1 MFCSS
6 TVRALVAA
14 LFSAGFLLSACADS
28 EPQAAV
34 TEVESETVKV
44 KKTVTEGPA
53 AAATGGAALTPAL
66 QARPE
71 EIDPGPGDGPDLPP
85 GAYDS
90 LEEFCSDQPEEPE
103 CQ

>member
-6 TVRALVAA
+6 TARGLVAA

-28 EPQAAV
+28 EPRATV
-34 TEVESETVKV
+34 TEVETETVKV

-53 AAATGGAALTPAL
+53 PAATGGAAPTPAPAP
-66 QARPE
+66 QRPE

-90 LEEFCSDQPEEPE
+90 FEEFCADQPEEPE
-103 CQ
+103 C